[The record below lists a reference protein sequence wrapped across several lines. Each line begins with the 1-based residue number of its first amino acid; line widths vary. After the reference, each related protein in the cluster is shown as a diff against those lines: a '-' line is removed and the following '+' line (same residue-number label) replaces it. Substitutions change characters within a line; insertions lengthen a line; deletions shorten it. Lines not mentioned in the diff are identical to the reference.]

1 MHGSSGGPCCPGP
14 GVPGRPGRRWLEGRP
29 PPVASPTCWSGSP
42 PRRPGRLRGC
52 SPPCRATGG
61 ALTLAALARLVA
73 INLARFRPWSS
84 GREHR
89 PLEDDSAV
97 LQLGGTWT
105 TPCSGLNAPSILGAM
120 VVAAGSSRSLSR
132 QEMPRARGGPRAYS
146 ASSPY
151 YRRLRRARSRMT
163 AVSTRVAKNWF
174 AATPGDTFQV

>member
-14 GVPGRPGRRWLEGRP
+14 GAPGRPGRRWLEGRSA
-29 PPVASPTCWSGSP
+29 PVASPTCWSSSS
-42 PRRPGRLRGC
+42 PRRPGRLRDV
-52 SPPCRATGG
+52 PLPVAQQGG

-73 INLARFRPWSS
+73 IDLARFRPWSS
-84 GREHR
+84 GRGAAT
-89 PLEDDSAV
+89 LGDDSAV

-151 YRRLRRARSRMT
+151 YRRLRRALSRMT